1 MNIAHSLLAGALA
14 LGFAAPA
21 YALPQNPIASP
32 AQAQKRIVLG
42 STASRAFS
50 YPADMPGTPDRKSL
64 KEIDWRM
71 AEVFGTSPS
80 QDKGI
85 SIMGRA
91 EATPEQ
97 MVDYIRKKNPKPKL
111 TCSLE
116 QLVAAYYEEAGRE
129 NIRPDVALCQ
139 AIKET
144 GFFRYGND
152 VKPAQN
158 NFCGLGAVG
167 KRAGGASFATAQLGV
182 RAHIQH
188 IMAYASPQP
197 PSTDIIDPRYAAV
210 VKFRAQHAGKS
221 QYWTDLNGV
230 WAIPGKGYGESILRI
245 WQAAK
250 GDSSNTKAG
259 AVDPALKSRY
269 EQAFSLY
276 QKKKYK
282 DSIKELRELLAVVP
296 SVHAPNLLNNLAI
309 IEIQQKKYKEA
320 WKDLHEAAQLAPTS
334 TTILT
339 NLERFDSCLK
349 KKK

>member
-1 MNIAHSLLAGALA
+1 MKIARSLLAATLA
-14 LGFAAPA
+14 LGIAAPV
-21 YALPQNPIASP
+21 YALPQSSSASP
-32 AQAQKRIVLG
+32 AHSQERIFFG
-42 STASRAFS
+42 STASRAHS
-50 YPADMPGTPDRKSL
+50 YPADMPGTPDRKAL

-71 AEVFGTSPS
+71 AEVFGTSS
-80 QDKGI
+80 IDEGGI

-97 MVDYIRKKNPKPKL
+97 MVDYIRKKNPQPKL
-111 TCSLE
+111 TCNLE

-144 GFFRYGND
+144 GFFRYGSD

-188 IMAYASPQP
+188 LMAYASPQP
-197 PSTDIIDPRYAAV
+197 PSTDIIDPRYDAV
-210 VKFRAQHAGKS
+210 VRFRSQHAGKS

-259 AVDPALKSRY
+259 TVDPALKSRY
-269 EQAFSLY
+269 EQALSLY
-276 QKKKYK
+276 QKKKYR
-282 DSIKELRELLAVVP
+282 DAIKELRALLAIVP
-296 SVHAPNLLNNLAI
+296 STHAPNLLNNLAI
-309 IEIQQKKYKEA
+309 IEIQQKKYKDA
-320 WKDLHEAAQLAPTS
+320 WKDLHEAAQMAPTN

-339 NLERFDSCLK
+339 NLEHFDSCLK